1 MSAPSLAAKLV
12 CLLVR
17 GYQLVLS
24 PLFRGCCRF
33 TPSCS
38 AYMIEAVTR
47 FGALRGGWM
56 GLKRLGRCNPW
67 HAGGFDPVPE
77 KEEERAGR
85 GK

>member
-1 MSAPSLAAKLV
+1 LNAPSPAAKLL

-17 GYQLVLS
+17 GYQLILS

-38 AYMIEAVTR
+38 AYMIEAVGR

-56 GLKRLGRCNPW
+56 GLKRICRCNPW
-67 HAGGFDPVPE
+67 CKGGHDPVPE
-77 KEEERAGR
+77 K
-85 GK
+85 

>member
-1 MSAPSLAAKLV
+1 MNAPSPAAKLV

-38 AYMIEAVTR
+38 AYTIEAVTR
-47 FGALRGGWM
+47 FGAFRGGWM
-56 GLKRLGRCNPW
+56 GFKRICRCNPW
-67 HAGGFDPVPE
+67 CKGGHDPVPE
-77 KEEERAGR
+77 K
-85 GK
+85 